1 MYCNYILQLCSKLL
15 FNHWPYSV
23 YLYICTCPLAI
34 NFADM
39 PINILCLS
47 LSLSLNR
54 MYISSDSDSLET
66 NPVWSYIS
74 FICCCFFNFQFHNH
88 EIHYSLYRFC
98 FLFHMDTFF
107 GGIRCRFIIY
117 ISCQMFRKHALLS
130 SYSRECP
137 FTFGTSGVKT
147 VCLLYWCI
155 FVLCIVTLF
164 VISICSLIL
173 R

>member
-1 MYCNYILQLCSKLL
+1 MYYDYFWSLLHICFIQSKLFNWFMICFVIL
-15 FNHWPYSV
+15 FSFSS
-23 YLYICTCPLAI
+23 ISFCLAQ
-34 NFADM
+34 
-39 PINILCLS
+39 PQHLRLLC
-47 LSLSLNR
+47 LNR

-117 ISCQMFRKHALLS
+117 ISCQMFRKHVP
-130 SYSRECP
+130 P
-137 FTFGTSGVKT
+137 FFIFTRMSFDFWNVWSQNNLFIVL
-147 VCLLYWCI
+147 VY
-155 FVLCIVTLF
+155 FVLGIVTLF